1 MPVHDKP
8 ARVAARNNKGRG
20 LSRLLRYRLLI
31 PILRSRHPPE
41 YTARGVSVGLA
52 VALTPT
58 IGVQMPV
65 VFMLWIGVRR
75 LRPAWDFNLLVAL
88 AWIWLTNVVT
98 MPLIYYLFLVTG
110 RDLLGRWEKIRDL
123 STFNERFSGALD
135 TGAGGLETLW
145 VYTQRL
151 VEQLGCPRCLAWL
164 WSYASPHPASAPATR
179 AATPGAGRVAAPGKR
194 GDRRSHCLGDSPEM
208 SPRQMTGILSAELR
222 LRTGRRHLR
231 CRWFSRR
238 AGRQLPF
245 TP

>member
-1 MPVHDKP
+1 MTSRRESLPGTTE
-8 ARVAARNNKGRG
+8 ARIKSAAALPTLDTDSAFSSSTGVYGARSLGRARRRPD
-20 LSRLLRYRLLI
+20 SDYRC
-31 PILRSRHPPE
+31 PD
-41 YTARGVSVGLA
+41 ARGFSALDRGPSVAPGMGLH
-52 VALTPT
+52 
-58 IGVQMPV
+58 
-65 VFMLWIGVRR
+65 
-75 LRPAWDFNLLVAL
+75 LLVAP